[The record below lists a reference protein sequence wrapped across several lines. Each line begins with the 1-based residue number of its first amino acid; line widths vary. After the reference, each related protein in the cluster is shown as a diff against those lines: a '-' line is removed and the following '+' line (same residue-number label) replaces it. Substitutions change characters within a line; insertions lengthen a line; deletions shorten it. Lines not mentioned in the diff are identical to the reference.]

1 MVDYTKDTG
10 TNRGIGI
17 YLAAGL
23 VVLVLLYALFAG
35 GGTATVGDPALIAP
49 DASEAAPVAEEAPAI
64 ISD

>member
-17 YLAAGL
+17 YLAAAL

-35 GGTATVGDPALIAP
+35 GGSSPITDPTLAPEAT
-49 DASEAAPVAEEAPAI
+49 EAAPAAESPAI
-64 ISD
+64 ITE

>member
-17 YLAAGL
+17 YLAAAL

-35 GGTATVGDPALIAP
+35 GGSSPITDPEMVVPEATESAPA
-49 DASEAAPVAEEAPAI
+49 AESPAI
-64 ISD
+64 ITE

>member
-35 GGTATVGDPALIAP
+35 GGTSTVGDPTLVAP
-49 DASEAAPVAEEAPAI
+49 EASEAAPAAEESPAI
-64 ISD
+64 ITD